1 MAAAPEAK
9 RSRRG
14 RLRSIT
20 TKAAQQIDTPRTPS
34 HTARGELSYSSF
46 ARYHLHLSSHRRRR
60 RRRRRPSLSRTPS
73 LSLLDLSPLAMT
85 DRLPEWA
92 TVALSGGVTHS
103 RYARHI
109 RIEQPSHSIKGRY
122 TIGPAAQDHRPP
134 LYDPPLEQVV
144 GQTSSSASFETKG
157 SAISAEVWIMGDEK
171 MQEGGAEEGPALHRR
186 RNSLDEQ
193 RKGGAKAGES
203 PSRGK
208 NQPVSVAAKSYMGR
222 IHLSIVSTA
231 VRVSQPS
238 MFCGTDTDSSS
249 TALLSPHFQP
259 QYTPSRPLHLRAKS
273 HSGSLHI
280 CIPPTFSGL
289 VSWKTE
295 SGVLKLSAGIKARY
309 TGLGESFKHRG
320 VGIVVAQGQA
330 LPAGHVVG
338 KAKAVVEKKGL
349 QPKLKIKGSSS
360 RPGSAGSVGPTIVA
374 TAPPAPA
381 QRGPLPSANSST
393 SVSRETSNDGSATLV
408 SGRSSPNHST
418 APSSPSHSH
427 SPTRSLVALVD
438 SPNGPELGLPAHA
451 AATSATASGTATRGD
466 ACELITTY
474 GNIHLYE
481 VGEKLALGTSAAE
494 SCCVM

>member
-1 MAAAPEAK
+1 
-9 RSRRG
+9 
-14 RLRSIT
+14 
-20 TKAAQQIDTPRTPS
+20 
-34 HTARGELSYSSF
+34 
-46 ARYHLHLSSHRRRR
+46 
-60 RRRRRPSLSRTPS
+60 
-73 LSLLDLSPLAMT
+73 MT

-134 LYDPPLEQVV
+134 LYDAPLEQVV

-157 SAISAEVWIMGDEK
+157 SAISAEVWIMGDDK
-171 MQEGGAEEGPALHRR
+171 LQEGGAEEGPALHRR
-186 RNSLDEQ
+186 RKSFDEQ
-193 RKGGAKAGES
+193 RKGGVTAGDS

-222 IHLSIVSTA
+222 IHLSI
-231 VRVSQPS
+231 
-238 MFCGTDTDSSS
+238 
-249 TALLSPHFQP
+249 P

-280 CIPPTFSGL
+280 CVPPTFSGL

-295 SGVLKLSAGIKARY
+295 SGVLKLSPGIKARY
-309 TGLGESFKHRG
+309 TGLGEAFKHRG
-320 VGIVVAQGQA
+320 VGIVVAHGQA

-338 KAKAVVEKKGL
+338 QAKAVVEKKGL
-349 QPKLKIKGSSS
+349 QPRLMMRGSKS
-360 RPGSAGSVGPTIVA
+360 RPGSAGSVGPQFGA
-374 TAPPAPA
+374 TPATPS
-381 QRGPLPSANSST
+381 RGVLTSANSSA

-418 APSSPSHSH
+418 APSSPTNSH
-427 SPTRSLVALVD
+427 SPSRSLVSVGD
-438 SPNGPELGLPAHA
+438 TPNGPELGLPAHA

-481 VGEKLALGTSAAE
+481 VGEKLALGTSAAD